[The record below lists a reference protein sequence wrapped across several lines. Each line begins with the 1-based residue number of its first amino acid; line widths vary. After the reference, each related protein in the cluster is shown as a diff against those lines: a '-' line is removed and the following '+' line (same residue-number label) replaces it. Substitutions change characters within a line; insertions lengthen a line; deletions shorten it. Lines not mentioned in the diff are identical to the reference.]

1 MATRPTDVTRPL
13 TPFERRFTIEY
24 PVDHNGTDA
33 AIRAGYSPKRAAVTA
48 SELLKRDDIRK
59 IIDVTERKIVTLV
72 ERTAADIS
80 RAAWAI
86 IENEDIPASARV
98 SALTLEAKRHRE
110 YSEKH
115 EVSGDIHHRIEALQ
129 VMAQMSPED
138 VKAMAE
144 RARLR

>member
-1 MATRPTDVTRPL
+1 MADRPL
-13 TPFERRFTIEY
+13 TAKQSAYR
-24 PVDHNGTDA
+24 DA
-33 AIRAGYSPKRAAVTA
+33 RVSGLGPSDSYRQAYDASKMSLKAISVEAAHLEKHPTVSLAVTSA
-48 SELLKRDDIRK
+48 Q
-59 IIDVTERKIVTLV
+59 ERVVKSVV
-72 ERTAADIS
+72 RNAANIS

-98 SALTLEAKRHRE
+98 AALHLESKRYRE

-115 EVSGDIHHRIEALQ
+115 EVSGDIQYRIDALQ